1 MFVKK
6 MQLGSLGT
14 NCYIVGCERTKKAL
28 VIDPA
33 DEGERILEMIKNQ
46 GFTLEKIINTHGHWD
61 HIGANAYIKAATGA
75 EICIHEADELY
86 LEDEKLNGKA
96 WLTGVGDTIGADR
109 LLKDG
114 DQITVGSLELNV
126 LHTPGHTPGC
136 VCYHIEDDL
145 FSGDT
150 LFKSSVGRTDLPG
163 GDGVSL
169 IKNIREKLYVLSG
182 KTVIYPGHEGT
193 STIGWERTRNPF
205 VKM

>member
-33 DEGERILEMIKNQ
+33 DEGERILEMINNQ

-96 WLTGVGDTIGADR
+96 WLAGVGDTIGADR

-136 VCYHIEDDL
+136 ICLLAGKNI
-145 FSGDT
+145 FTGDT
-150 LFKSSVGRTDLPG
+150 LFACSIGRTDLAG
-163 GDGVSL
+163 GSYAKIIES
-169 IKNIREKLYVLSG
+169 IKTKLQPLADDIEVF
-182 KTVIYPGHEGT
+182 PGHGPSSNMGYEKKH
-193 STIGWERTRNPF
+193 NPF
-205 VKM
+205 LK